1 MACWCSSFILIGS
14 CCQTWWN
21 NTLQQCVL
29 KSFGFGCWLKN
40 NSSYIPFSLM
50 YRCSLYKYLGQLP
63 VVPAVGTTANWFL
76 CWIFWLVQWYLTT
89 PLTAFSYFNAL
100 HTSLAKIQSLSL
112 MVTTHNSTALK
123 VNGMTEDIFFSS
135 CLWRNICVS
144 ITDIKFFTK
153 LSVIISIHS
162 PTHSW
167 RTWVFYWICINSS
180 RTKALSGP
188 SCKWYRTR
196 LRGCCTTPSSQYIFL
211 LQINSVAHL
220 FWSPCCCPGW

>member
-1 MACWCSSFILIGS
+1 
-14 CCQTWWN
+14 
-21 NTLQQCVL
+21 
-29 KSFGFGCWLKN
+29 
-40 NSSYIPFSLM
+40 M

-63 VVPAVGTTANWFL
+63 VVPAVGTIDNWFL

-162 PTHSW
+162 PNQEVPGYPHECASILQEQKLYRIRPAN
-167 RTWVFYWICINSS
+167 RTEHDYLVAVQFDLIDTYFYS
-180 RTKALSGP
+180 R
-188 SCKWYRTR
+188 
-196 LRGCCTTPSSQYIFL
+196 
-211 LQINSVAHL
+211 
-220 FWSPCCCPGW
+220 